1 MPSPSTIAS
10 FNGASAS
17 SLPPCFSDC
26 TQTTELV
33 MAAERVRD
41 QALAGCQHAEERL
54 RGLGGEPRAGSK
66 ADHGHY
72 EGRELDKNV
81 MDTARREPTEDAVPA
96 TT

>member
-1 MPSPSTIAS
+1 
-10 FNGASAS
+10 
-17 SLPPCFSDC
+17 
-26 TQTTELV
+26 

-41 QALAGCQHAEERL
+41 QALAGHQHTEERL
-54 RGLGGEPRAGSK
+54 RGLGSEPRAGSE

-81 MDTARREPTEDAVPA
+81 MDAARHEPTEDAVPA